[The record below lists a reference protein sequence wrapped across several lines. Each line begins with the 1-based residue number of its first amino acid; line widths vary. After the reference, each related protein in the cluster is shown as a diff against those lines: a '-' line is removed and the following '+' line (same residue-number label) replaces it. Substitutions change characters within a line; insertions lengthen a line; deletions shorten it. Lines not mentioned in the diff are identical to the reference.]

1 VLLVR
6 PARRRAV
13 QMVLRPLLSAIVG
26 VLGTFVLS
34 GTHAYADPSISDI
47 EGQLAA
53 QWGAAEPL
61 IEQYNKVHEDY
72 ERNKARQATLEE
84 SIRPLKVQVD
94 LAMIRVGAVAAQAYQ
109 SGPGGGLAAMLQA
122 ASPKQFA
129 DQMLYLNQIASVQD
143 SEIHD
148 VYDLKLR
155 YDAAKAPIDAL
166 DAVLS
171 KQDADLAVQRKV
183 IDAKIADLNTLRIKA
198 YGNAGF
204 DTRYRPW
211 TCPSTYLPTKGYQ
224 AAAFACREAG
234 KPYVFGAAGP
244 STYDCSG
251 LTLSAWA
258 SVGVY
263 MPHNAYEQSQS
274 MPSVRRADIQIG
286 DLVFYYSDVH
296 HVAIYV
302 GDGHVMSAPQPG
314 DRVRMF
320 NIDSSPIHSIGR
332 PN

>member
-1 VLLVR
+1 VAIRL
-6 PARRRAV
+6 
-13 QMVLRPLLSAIVG
+13 LLSAIVS
-26 VLGTFVLS
+26 VLTVFVLS

-47 EGQLAA
+47 ETQLAT
-53 QWGAAEPL
+53 QWNAAEPL
-61 IEQYNKVHEDY
+61 IEQYNKVHEQY
-72 ERNKARQATLEE
+72 EQNLAKQATLEE
-84 SIRPLKVQVD
+84 SIKPLRVQVD
-94 LAMIRVGAVAAQAYQ
+94 LAMTRVGAIAAQAYQ
-109 SGPGGGLAAMLQA
+109 SGPGGGVAAMLQA
-122 ASPKQFA
+122 GSPKQFA
-129 DQMLYLNQIASVQD
+129 DQLLYLDQVAAVQ
-143 SEIHD
+143 EGQIHD

-171 KQDADLAVQRKV
+171 KQDADLAAQRTV

-211 TCPSTYLPTKGYQ
+211 TCPATYLPTKGYK
-224 AAAFACREAG
+224 AAAFACSQAG

-320 NIDSSPIHSIGR
+320 SIDSSPIHSIGR
-332 PN
+332 PG